1 MKNGQKLKA
10 SSQELKARS
19 IINLYYIRLLFLLMK
34 YRLNQDDITED
45 FFCDTKLIGIMCD
58 VKNYQFCWLIN
69 KELGLHFKLNT
80 DIEIQ
85 VQKKGRNAFFPVYQ
99 FTQSE
104 ALVAHFIYKN
114 LYEGEY
120 LLPEFRHLD
129 FLWLIKG
136 EGIDEINCDEM
147 ILSLRNINGVQLVAE
162 LSNEK
167 IQKKGNLIF

>member
-1 MKNGQKLKA
+1 
-10 SSQELKARS
+10 
-19 IINLYYIRLLFLLMK
+19 MK

-45 FFCDTKLIGIMCD
+45 FFCDTKLIGIMSD
-58 VKNYQFCWLIN
+58 IKNYQFCWLIN
-69 KELGLHFKLNT
+69 KELGFDFKLNT

-99 FTQSE
+99 FVHNE
-104 ALVAHFIYKN
+104 ALVEHFIYKN

-129 FLWLIKG
+129 FLWVIKG

-147 ILSLRNINGVQLVAE
+147 IHALRNINGVQLVAE

-167 IQKKGNLIF
+167 ILKKGNLIF